1 MKLSPEDS
9 LFYQSLALCSLLL
22 ELNELDFLHSD
33 YYKTNCFQNEDKL
46 SNYILQN
53 SGLGNPAT
61 LQAIFYLFL
70 VCPREYYSRLEK
82 STQISLEIAFNK
94 KAAELVEKNTVFT
107 SYNDE
112 DSHNCETINF
122 LKHIRNAISHA
133 RCEYNSFNG
142 KNYVTFSDQSSTQK
156 CSFQFSTEN
165 TGLLIHFLN
174 AELCK
179 RLNDQYLNG
188 KQNN

>member
-1 MKLSPEDS
+1 M
-9 LFYQSLALCSLLL
+9 
-22 ELNELDFLHSD
+22 
-33 YYKTNCFQNEDKL
+33 
-46 SNYILQN
+46 
-53 SGLGNPAT
+53 
-61 LQAIFYLFL
+61 
-70 VCPREYYSRLEK
+70 
-82 STQISLEIAFNK
+82 SLENAFDK
-94 KAAELVEKNTVFT
+94 KAAELVGKNTIST

-112 DSHNCETINF
+112 NSQKCETIKF

-133 RCEYNSFNG
+133 RCEYNTFNG

-165 TGLLIHFLN
+165 TGLLIRFLD

-179 RLNDQYLNG
+179 RLNDKYLHS